1 MQNPTMSD
9 DSAGAKPAPNDAQR
23 PLVSMLLIAYKQED
37 VVADAVRGALAQTYT
52 PLEILISDDCS
63 PDRTFD
69 AITQAVNGYQGPHR
83 IVLNRNEHNEGI
95 AAHLSKLALMSR
107 GDLLVVA
114 AGDDI
119 SLPNRCSRL
128 VDVWLAHGRK
138 PDLIASDLIELGASG
153 PTRAQLS
160 PTDLGAYQGIEDW
173 LAQRPH
179 LIGASHAWSR
189 RLFDRFGAMLR
200 GTMAEDQ
207 IMTFRAIMS
216 GGAISVREPLVMYRR
231 GGLSGKR
238 RAKSVDEFV
247 ARVKQTNQFALAEV
261 AQLLRD
267 AETAGVYPRMH
278 DALAPKQARENYTRD
293 VFAAGSLS
301 ARIRLM
307 AKATR
312 VKLGFRIRMFLYAA
326 CPAFYAPIFALKR
339 WRAHARSS

>member
-1 MQNPTMSD
+1 MSD
-9 DSAGAKPAPNDAQR
+9 EIDDASLNANSLQR
-23 PLVSMLLIAYKQED
+23 PLVSMLLIAYKQEH
-37 VVADAVRGALAQTYT
+37 VIADAVRGALAQTYT

-69 AITQAVNGYQGPHR
+69 AIQQAVSGYAGPHR

-95 AAHLSKLALMSR
+95 SAHLSKLAAMSR

-119 SLPNRCSRL
+119 SVPERCSRL
-128 VDVWLAHGRK
+128 VDIWLEHDRK
-138 PDLIASDLIELGASG
+138 PDLIASDLRELDDHGG
-153 PTRAQLS
+153 THAQLS
-160 PTDLGAYQGIEDW
+160 PTDLGAYRSLDDW

-189 RLFDRFGAMLR
+189 RLFDRFGAMMR

-216 GGAISVREPLVMYRR
+216 GGAISVREPLVLYRR

-238 RAKSVDEFV
+238 RFKSVDEFV
-247 ARVKQTNQFALAEV
+247 VRVRQTNQFALAEV

-267 AETAGVYPRMH
+267 AETAGVYPRMR
-278 DALAPKQARENYTRD
+278 DALAAKAARENYTRD
-293 VFAAGSLS
+293 VFAADGLS
-301 ARIRLM
+301 ARLRLM
-307 AKATR
+307 LQASR
-312 VKLGFRIRMFLYAA
+312 VKVGFRIRMFLYAA
-326 CPAFYAPIFALKR
+326 CPAVYAPIFALKR
-339 WRAHARSS
+339 WRRAHAK